1 MFGMDAAYREYAV
14 MVYKFLL
21 SLCYEEELAEELTQ
35 ETFYQAVRSVDR
47 YDGSCK
53 VSTWLCQIAKH
64 LWYREIERRK
74 DELKKD
80 VKPLKKL
87 KRVTRQMIAGTV
99 LFCIVVIGITLGA
112 YETYYGEVVQP
123 DSEDVKITCEKIDP
137 FVRIGFELQE
147 EGVYLEAMV
156 NEENEKTHICLVE
169 RRIRPFEK
177 EERITNNAYY
187 EYIYVSADHG
197 IKEASDKETVE
208 VEFKDTTKTVKIT
221 DLYTEKEIQN
231 LK

>member
-1 MFGMDAAYREYAV
+1 MFDMDAAYREYAV

-169 RRIRPFEK
+169 CRIRPFEK

>member
-1 MFGMDAAYREYAV
+1 MFDMDAVYREYAV

-87 KRVTRQMIAGTV
+87 KRVTRQMIAATV
-99 LFCIVVIGITLGA
+99 LFCIVVIGIALGA

-123 DSEDVKITCEKIDP
+123 NSEDVKITCEKIDP
-137 FVRIGFELQE
+137 VVRIGFE
-147 EGVYLEAMV
+147 
-156 NEENEKTHICLVE
+156 
-169 RRIRPFEK
+169 P
-177 EERITNNAYY
+177 
-187 EYIYVSADHG
+187 
-197 IKEASDKETVE
+197 
-208 VEFKDTTKTVKIT
+208 
-221 DLYTEKEIQN
+221 
-231 LK
+231 